1 MSNKSQDVVTGYLQ
15 QQMLIAMPAM
25 ADPNFSR
32 SVTLLCQHNEEGA
45 IGITINRLS
54 GFTLGEILKQ
64 LDIDCEHKEISSML
78 VLEGGPV
85 SPDHGFVLHPPE
97 EGFESSIRINDDIMV
112 TTSRDIL
119 AAIATGNGPQQFL
132 VALGYAGC
140 TGSAGMPDGNKR
152 ARPQGT
158 LLAFDFGH
166 RRIGVAV
173 GQTLTGTASALAV
186 VRNARE
192 VDWQAIAKIV
202 KEWRPAALIVGLP
215 LGLDGNETDMSR
227 DAREF
232 GASLEEQFKVSVQ
245 FEDERLTS
253 VGADERFAEARAR
266 GSMRR
271 KDAALKDA
279 MAAQIILENWLQS
292 AH

>member
-1 MSNKSQDVVTGYLQ
+1 
-15 QQMLIAMPAM
+15 MLDEPAG
-25 ADPNFSR
+25 DKP
-32 SVTLLCQHNEEGA
+32 H
-45 IGITINRLS
+45 
-54 GFTLGEILKQ
+54 
-64 LDIDCEHKEISSML
+64 
-78 VLEGGPV
+78 
-85 SPDHGFVLHPPE
+85 
-97 EGFESSIRINDDIMV
+97 
-112 TTSRDIL
+112 
-119 AAIATGNGPQQFL
+119 
-132 VALGYAGC
+132 
-140 TGSAGMPDGNKR
+140 
-152 ARPQGT
+152 GT
-158 LLAFDFGH
+158 LISFDFGH

-173 GQTLTGTASALAV
+173 GQTLTGTANALAV
-186 VRNARE
+186 VQNARE

-215 LGLDGNETDMSR
+215 LAADGNETDMSR

-232 GASLEEQFKVSVQ
+232 GASLEEQFKVSVL

-253 VGADERFAEARAR
+253 IGADERFAQARAR